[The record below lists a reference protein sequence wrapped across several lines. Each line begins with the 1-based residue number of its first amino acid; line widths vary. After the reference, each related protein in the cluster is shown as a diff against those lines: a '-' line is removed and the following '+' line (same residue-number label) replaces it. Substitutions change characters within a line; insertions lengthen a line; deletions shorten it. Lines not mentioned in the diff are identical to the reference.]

1 MTLDPARL
9 ARVLGGEALA
19 DLRARLRKRYAASD
33 APADGFTL
41 ANLSNAERDAL
52 AGLLGRARSGQRS
65 LRLSH
70 AALDEALRRA
80 ELAPNLRAALEAL
93 DGPIVDTRAAKARRA
108 AAWAEVF
115 TRVDPALAEFAQ
127 DTSRQGLVKRL
138 AGQDTARAAALLAD
152 AARVLAQLP
161 SAGTARAHLAATTL
175 GNAHALDNGQ
185 PVATLIRRVLDP
197 AREQLRMR
205 DLWAEQG
212 VLVNELAKPVATL
225 NLATTGQSA
234 SDTLIQAAATA
245 GEPLHLSLRLLLRA
259 APTWQPN
266 QTLHVCE
273 NPEILAAAADALGP
287 ACPPMICIDGQLSA
301 APRTLLDQLTTAGAK
316 IHYHGD
322 FDWPGLTIANT
333 IHARYGF
340 IPWRFTSADYQ
351 PDHGPALAGT
361 PVEAHWDSELTA
373 QMRNAGVAIHE
384 ESELKPLLADLTRI
398 TR

>member
-1 MTLDPARL
+1 MTPDRDRL
-9 ARVLGGEALA
+9 ARLLGGDVLV
-19 DLRARLRKRYAASD
+19 DLRHRLQKRFATSD
-33 APADGFTL
+33 TPADAFTL
-41 ANLSNAERDAL
+41 ANLSDAERDVL

-80 ELAPNLRAALEAL
+80 GLAPDLRAALEAL

-115 TRVDPALAEFAQ
+115 ARVEPSLTEFVREPAH
-127 DTSRQGLVKRL
+127 QGLVKRL
-138 AGQDTARAAALLAD
+138 AGQDTARAAALLTDAD
-152 AARVLAQLP
+152 RVLVQLP
-161 SAGTARAHLAATTL
+161 SPGTARAHLAATTL

-185 PVATLIRRVLDP
+185 PVATLIRRVLGP
-197 AREQLRMR
+197 AREQPRMR

-225 NLATTGQSA
+225 NLATTGHSA
-234 SDTLIQAAATA
+234 SDKLIQAAATA

-259 APTWQPN
+259 TPSWQPD

-287 ACPPMICIDGQLSA
+287 ACPPIICIDGQLSA
-301 APRTLLDQLTTAGAK
+301 APRTLLDQLTAAGAK

-333 IHARYGF
+333 LHARYGF
-340 IPWRFTSADYQ
+340 TPWRFTAADYC
-351 PDHGPALAGT
+351 PDHGPALAG
-361 PVEAHWDSELTA
+361 PVVEARWDSELMA
-373 QMRNAGVAIHE
+373 RMREAGIAIHE
-384 ESELKPLLADLTRI
+384 ESELEVLLADLGR
-398 TR
+398 